1 MMPCLESPVFY
12 LSWSLVV
19 GGALYFWQQT
29 RVHTPYGRYTCERTR
44 CCSARLGWFLQEVP
58 SLLVPLLLLLLL
70 QEEETGT
77 SPGTSTG
84 TSTGRTLL
92 LCTFMLHYFHRSCI
106 YAFLTRGRPLPLMTV
121 VQAAIFCSVNGFLQ
135 SHHLLHCTHFPH
147 SWSSSARQAGGFL
160 LFVVG
165 LSINVHSDHILRNL
179 RRPGEV
185 VYRIPH
191 GGMFEFVSAANF
203 FGEIVEWCGY
213 AVVTWTFPAF
223 AFAFFS
229 ACSIGPRAFHHHRDY
244 QQRFEDYP
252 RCRKAL
258 IPFIL

>member
-58 SLLVPLLLLLLL
+58 SLLVPLLLLLL
-70 QEEETGT
+70 QEEETGTSPGTSTGT

-191 GGMFEFVSAANF
+191 GGMFGCVGCKLLEEMEWVLWLRCSDVDLPCLRLCVLQRLLHRAQSVPPPQRLPAA
-203 FGEIVEWCGY
+203 V
-213 AVVTWTFPAF
+213 
-223 AFAFFS
+223 
-229 ACSIGPRAFHHHRDY
+229 
-244 QQRFEDYP
+244 
-252 RCRKAL
+252 
-258 IPFIL
+258 